1 MKIMNNFLDS
11 IGKRGFLTLIGIR
24 TTVGSSETLPPK
36 KSLLQS
42 RFNKKYVKVIIKMSD
57 FQKKNNESI
66 IDKEKQVWEREPN
79 STRITVGARAIVKH
93 SERGKEVIIK

>member
-1 MKIMNNFLDS
+1 MKIMINFLDN

-42 RFNKKYVKVIIKMSD
+42 RFNKKYVKVTI
-57 FQKKNNESI
+57 
-66 IDKEKQVWEREPN
+66 
-79 STRITVGARAIVKH
+79 
-93 SERGKEVIIK
+93 